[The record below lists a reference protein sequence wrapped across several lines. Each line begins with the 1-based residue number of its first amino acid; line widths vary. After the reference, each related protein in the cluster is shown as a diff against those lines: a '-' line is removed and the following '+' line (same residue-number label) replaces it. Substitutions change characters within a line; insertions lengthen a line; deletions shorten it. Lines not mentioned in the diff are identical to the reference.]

1 MDAAQAA
8 LVQVIIT
15 NRQFKDRSGMQKDLL
30 QSCLRPVLKNLTHIQ
45 KLSLPLLQGLSRLLY
60 LLSSWF
66 NVTLGDKLFG
76 YLKQWAEPSKLQ
88 SLPEPKASTRAVA
101 GGEDGGDGGGGVALS
116 ASLDGRATIPRG
128 HRGLSRSAAAAWVC
142 SIAFRGGL

>member
-8 LVQVIIT
+8 LVQVIFT
-15 NRQFKDRSGMQKDLL
+15 NRQFKDKSGMPKDLL

-60 LLSSWF
+60 LLSNWF

-76 YLKQWAEPSKLQ
+76 YLRQWTEPQKLQ
-88 SLPEPKASTRAVA
+88 SLPDPKVRVYLILF
-101 GGEDGGDGGGGVALS
+101 G
-116 ASLDGRATIPRG
+116 P
-128 HRGLSRSAAAAWVC
+128 SRRC
-142 SIAFRGGL
+142 CFRHACLYMVVLRRLFG